1 MYSMR
6 WLIISGLVVPK
17 VVEDALAVIGKQV
30 IERSKHLFVGRLA
43 AINEQ
48 VLVEVD
54 ACQAQQRSLP
64 GLPSSRSKPTF
75 SPDII
80 RW

>member
-1 MYSMR
+1 M
-6 WLIISGLVVPK
+6 PK

-30 IERSKHLFVGRLA
+30 IERSKHLFVGRWLRSA
-43 AINEQ
+43 SRFLSRWMPSGPTALP
-48 VLVEVD
+48 VL
-54 ACQAQQRSLP
+54 
-64 GLPSSRSKPTF
+64 SSRSPTF